1 MKVQAH
7 VYFSGIVQ
15 GVGFRYTTERFACD
29 LGLVGWVKNLSDGR
43 VEMTAQGPQSKVEEL
58 IKQLE
63 LHFSGSIQQTDVSYF
78 SASGN
83 FNGFRVI

>member
-15 GVGFRYTTERFACD
+15 GVGFRYTTHRFACD
-29 LGLVGWVKNLSDGR
+29 LGLSGWVKNLSDGR
-43 VEMTAQGPQSKVEEL
+43 VEMIAQGPQEKVEAL
-58 IKQLE
+58 IKELE
-63 LHFSGSIQQTDVSYF
+63 LHFSGSIQQTDVSYL
-78 SASGN
+78 SALDN